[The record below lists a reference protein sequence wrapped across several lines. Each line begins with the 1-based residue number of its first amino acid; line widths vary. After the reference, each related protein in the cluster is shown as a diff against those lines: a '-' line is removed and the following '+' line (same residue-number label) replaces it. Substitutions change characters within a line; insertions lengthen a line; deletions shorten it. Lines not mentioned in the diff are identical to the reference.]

1 MKAFPINDKITDWLQ
16 SLPRVVPLRAKMSGS
31 TSQEGAGLARLIA
44 ESEVPVDS
52 LVVGLLWLRVG
63 IIEPAHEIV
72 QDDSTQIG
80 SYLHGVVH
88 RLEGDYWNAKYWFR
102 HAKEKRWMQLLSN
115 AVVQRVEQEG
125 LLDMATE
132 LKVIHQG
139 AFLPTEFVSA
149 HEQLSSHSR
158 SSKEREDAVGRIA
171 FLEWECLC
179 ELIGES

>member
-1 MKAFPINDKITDWLQ
+1 MKAFPINDKILEWLQ
-16 SLPRVVPLRAKMSGS
+16 SLPPVVPLRAKMSGS

-44 ESEVPVDS
+44 GSEVPVDS
-52 LVVGLLWLRVG
+52 LVAALLWLRVG

-72 QDDSTQIG
+72 QDDSTQSG

-102 HAKEKRWMQLLSN
+102 HAKEKRWMQVLSN

-125 LLDMATE
+125 LLDIATE

-139 AFLPTEFVSA
+139 VFLPTEFVSA
-149 HEQLSSHSR
+149 HEHWSASSR
-158 SSKEREDAVGRIA
+158 STLEHEDAIGRIA

-179 ELIGES
+179 ELIGNS